1 MNSKFG
7 CGGLMHDAAY
17 RIGGLVI
24 GAYLPVSPAKILE
37 VGSKSISRN
46 LKDHSPRNSEY
57 TRLNVEGDR
66 ADVVVANLK
75 LDANFDLVIA
85 SSIFGHD
92 KSFWRTF
99 IEMCKKVKSGG
110 HIYINVPSNGAV
122 RRFPKDYW
130 RFYPDA
136 GLALE
141 GYARSEG
148 FDLSLVESFTTE
160 REEDD
165 WNDFC
170 AIFRRGPSNA
180 EMNRDFVHNKVRCT
194 NAINWR
200 SSLIVNAVDDS
211 EDMRLLRQARETVLQ
226 VTAFQGSLEAQ
237 LEEIVAQKAASDE
250 RLKSLL
256 IVSEEQGRRLQ
267 ILSEELD
274 RERGDAGER
283 QRSLEVQLA
292 EFREQNAVAE
302 ECLQVRFREI
312 ANLTRLVQ
320 ERDRKLSDM
329 ATKMNRSD
337 GQERE
342 LQALTAEL
350 ERERAESVE
359 LKRSFEAQ
367 AAEFAVQKAAA
378 EGRLQERFREVAK
391 LTQLIQER
399 DQRLLDMQGQIEWL
413 CRVISVLTKGFATS
427 NKARWLAW
435 IPAYFG
441 HKWQKKSLKEQ
452 GLFDHEDYVSTYPDV
467 LRANVDPLRH
477 YVNHGIKEGRIIK
490 RGA

>member
-1 MNSKFG
+1 
-7 CGGLMHDAAY
+7 MHDAAY

-237 LEEIVAQKAASDE
+237 LE
-250 RLKSLL
+250 
-256 IVSEEQGRRLQ
+256 
-267 ILSEELD
+267 
-274 RERGDAGER
+274 
-283 QRSLEVQLA
+283 
-292 EFREQNAVAE
+292 
-302 ECLQVRFREI
+302 
-312 ANLTRLVQ
+312 
-320 ERDRKLSDM
+320 
-329 ATKMNRSD
+329 
-337 GQERE
+337 
-342 LQALTAEL
+342 
-350 ERERAESVE
+350 
-359 LKRSFEAQ
+359 
-367 AAEFAVQKAAA
+367 
-378 EGRLQERFREVAK
+378 
-391 LTQLIQER
+391 
-399 DQRLLDMQGQIEWL
+399 
-413 CRVISVLTKGFATS
+413 
-427 NKARWLAW
+427 
-435 IPAYFG
+435 
-441 HKWQKKSLKEQ
+441 
-452 GLFDHEDYVSTYPDV
+452 
-467 LRANVDPLRH
+467 
-477 YVNHGIKEGRIIK
+477 
-490 RGA
+490 

>member
-1 MNSKFG
+1 
-7 CGGLMHDAAY
+7 MHDTAY

-37 VGSKSISRN
+37 VGGKGVGGN
-46 LKDHSPRNSEY
+46 LKDHSPRNSKY
-57 TRLNVEGDR
+57 TRLSVEEDS
-66 ADVVVANLK
+66 ADVVIANLK
-75 LDANFDLVIA
+75 SDASFDLVIA
-85 SSIFGHD
+85 SSIFGYD

-99 IEMCKKVKSGG
+99 IEMCKKVRPGG

-122 RRFPKDYW
+122 RRFPRDYW
-130 RFYPDA
+130 RFYPDS

-148 FDLSLVESFTTE
+148 FDLSLVESFTAE

-180 EMNRDFVHNKVRCT
+180 EMNRDFVHSKVRCT

-200 SSLIVNAVDDS
+200 SSLTVNAVDDS
-211 EDMRLLRQARETVLQ
+211 EDMRLLRQAREEVLQ
-226 VTAFQGSLEAQ
+226 VTSLQGSLEVQ
-237 LEEIVAQKAASDE
+237 LEEAVAQKAASDE
-250 RLKSLL
+250 RLKALL
-256 IVSEEQGRRLQ
+256 SVSEERDRRLQ
-267 ILSEELD
+267 ILSEELAQ
-274 RERGDAGER
+274 ERGDADAR

-292 EFREQNAVAE
+292 ELGEQKALVE

-312 ANLTRLVQ
+312 ADLTRFMQ
-320 ERDRKLSDM
+320 ERDRQLFDM
-329 ATKMNRSD
+329 TIKVNRGD
-337 GQERE
+337 EQDRE

-350 ERERAESVE
+350 ERERAESFE

-367 AAEFAVQKAAA
+367 AAEFAVQKATA

-391 LTQLIQER
+391 LTQFIQER
-399 DQRLLDMQGQIEWL
+399 DQRLLEMQVQREWL

-452 GLFDHEDYVSTYPDV
+452 GLFDPVDYVSTYPDV

-477 YVNHGIKEGRIIK
+477 YVNHGINEGRIIK
-490 RGA
+490 RDA

>member
-1 MNSKFG
+1 
-7 CGGLMHDAAY
+7 MHDAAY

-329 ATKMNRSD
+329 GD
-337 GQERE
+337 
-342 LQALTAEL
+342 
-350 ERERAESVE
+350 
-359 LKRSFEAQ
+359 
-367 AAEFAVQKAAA
+367 
-378 EGRLQERFREVAK
+378 
-391 LTQLIQER
+391 
-399 DQRLLDMQGQIEWL
+399 
-413 CRVISVLTKGFATS
+413 
-427 NKARWLAW
+427 
-435 IPAYFG
+435 
-441 HKWQKKSLKEQ
+441 
-452 GLFDHEDYVSTYPDV
+452 
-467 LRANVDPLRH
+467 
-477 YVNHGIKEGRIIK
+477 
-490 RGA
+490 